1 MIDVAIS
8 LTKDKI
14 LHGVYPETKDKIPRS
29 ARNDKRRVRND
40 NFKDFIH
47 INCSI

>member
-8 LTKDKI
+8 LTKDEI
-14 LHGVYPETKDKIPRS
+14 LHF
-29 ARNDKRRVRND
+29 VRND

>member
-8 LTKDKI
+8 LTKDEI

-29 ARNDKRRVRND
+29 AQND